1 MRILTNKYEIGEKV
15 MITNRNG
22 GLAQESTVASI
33 SPKGNVITLANGK
46 KFTAEGTEQGS
57 SRYHSYYY
65 MSPFDAEYAQRL
77 KDQDERRSLAYS
89 LRETNF
95 ANFSLATLR
104 QLAAIVA
111 EELADKNAAAQV
123 VSE

>member
-1 MRILTNKYEIGEKV
+1 MNKKYEIGDKV
-15 MITNRNG
+15 MITSSNG
-22 GLAQESTVASI
+22 DFRGESTVASI
-33 SPKGNVITLANGK
+33 SPKGNVVTLANGNK
-46 KFTAEGTEQGS
+46 YNVEGHSNGS
-57 SRYHSYYY
+57 SRYHSTYY
-65 MSPFDAEYAQRL
+65 MRPYDEVHVQRL
-77 KDQDERRSLAYS
+77 KDQDERRRLAYS

-123 VSE
+123 VAE

>member
-1 MRILTNKYEIGEKV
+1 MKILNKKYEIGDKV

-22 GLAQESTVASI
+22 GLAKETTVASI
-33 SPKGNVITLANGK
+33 SPKGNVITLANGQ
-46 KFTAEGTEQGS
+46 KFTAEGTEHGS
-57 SRYHSYYY
+57 SRYHSYHY

-77 KDQDERRSLAYS
+77 KDQDERRRLAYS

-123 VSE
+123 VAE